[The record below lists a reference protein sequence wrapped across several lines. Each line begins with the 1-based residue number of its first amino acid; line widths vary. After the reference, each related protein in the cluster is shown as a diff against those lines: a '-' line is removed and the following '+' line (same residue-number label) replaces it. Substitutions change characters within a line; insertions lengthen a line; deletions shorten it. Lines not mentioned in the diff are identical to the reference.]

1 MTTTDELSR
10 LEQDVLAEISGTGD
24 LAAIEAVRVSAL
36 GKKGRVSGLM
46 SALGKMP
53 ADERKALD
61 RKSVV

>member
-53 ADERKALD
+53 ADERKAF
-61 RKSVV
+61 